1 MQNSLT
7 GSIFRE
13 VYCYLLKSHELSKT
27 EPVQFVYRM
36 YRSLFLT
43 FQANFAPETEAAG
56 TKFNSRSGRPDWAVQ
71 AAITPVRANR
81 PPPPEMK
88 PSAQSLGN
96 ARGVRDRPGIY

>member
-1 MQNSLT
+1 M
-7 GSIFRE
+7 
-13 VYCYLLKSHELSKT
+13 
-27 EPVQFVYRM
+27 QFVYRM
-36 YRSLFLT
+36 YHSLFLT
-43 FQANFAPETEAAG
+43 FQANFAPEIEAAG

-81 PPPPEMK
+81 PPPPELK